1 MRVRKSYKECM
12 SNDLDAISAEL
23 RGSNLAFFEHALYV
37 RRVFGF
43 DALCHL
49 IHSVL
54 KFERVPCES
63 IGTGHYCFVCRIVWP
78 LDGEIAHRAQ
88 EMDSGHDLCS

>member
-1 MRVRKSYKECM
+1 L
-12 SNDLDAISAEL
+12 DLDAISAEL
-23 RGSNLAFFEHALYV
+23 RKSNSVFVEHALNV

-54 KFERVPCES
+54 KFERVPCDG
-63 IGTGHYCFVCRIVWP
+63 IGTVHYRFICRIDWP
-78 LDGEIAHRAQ
+78 LDGGIADGTQ
-88 EMDSGHDLCS
+88 ERSSGHDIRS